1 MKEKRKYTRLD
12 KRIKEK
18 RQHIRVETECECPI
32 EVQIMGD
39 IFLEVLN
46 AKDISTTGIGVHVSH
61 EFRGYN
67 IEDEVNLI
75 LTLSNEIPFN
85 AKGVI
90 IHSNVTDKGYFS
102 IEFTGISSENKKMI
116 YDYVYSRLF
125 MKKSSSQ

>member
-1 MKEKRKYTRLD
+1 MKENRKYTRLQD
-12 KRIKEK
+12 RRKEK
-18 RQHIRVETECECPI
+18 RQHIRVETEFECPI

-46 AKDISTTGIGVHVSH
+46 AKDISISGIGVHVSH

-67 IEDEVNLI
+67 IDDEVNLI
-75 LTLSNEIPFN
+75 LTLCNEIPFN

-90 IHSNVTDKGYFS
+90 IHKNVADKGYFS

>member
-1 MKEKRKYTRLD
+1 MKENRKYTRLQD
-12 KRIKEK
+12 RRKEK
-18 RQHIRVETECECPI
+18 RQHVRVETEFECPI

-75 LTLSNEIPFN
+75 LTLCNEIPFN

-90 IHSNVTDKGYFS
+90 IHSNVTNKGYFS
-102 IEFTGISSENKKMI
+102 IEFTGITSENKKLI
-116 YDYVYSRLF
+116 YDYVHSRLF
-125 MKKSSSQ
+125 QKKSSMQ